1 MIRCT
6 SVIAFFSFFIVAML
20 RAQDTSVPTIY
31 VDDQGVMRWS
41 DTRQEAAFYGVNYC
55 LPFAHGYR
63 AIDYLGK
70 DHKQAIDRDVYHF
83 TRLGFNAY
91 RIHVWDVEITDS
103 VGNLLENEH
112 LDLLDYLISKLRERG
127 IRTVITCQ
135 TDFGNGYPER
145 NRPTGGF
152 SYLYDKCD
160 VHSNPDAVRAQERY
174 VSQFIQ
180 HKNPYTGFTYR
191 DDPYVVGF
199 EINNEPCHT
208 GDPAQT
214 RTYINRMLA
223 AIKQT
228 GNMKP
233 VFYNVSHNMDH
244 VGAYFNTAIQG
255 ATYQWYPIGL
265 VAGFT
270 RKGNFLPYL
279 DQYEI
284 PFSSVEGFGS
294 KAKIV
299 YEFDPADAAYTYL
312 YPAMARTFRSQGFQ
326 WITQFAY
333 DPIDLARY
341 NTDYQTHYLNLA
353 YTPGKAISM
362 KIAAEVTRR
371 VDRGESFGSY
381 PADTLFGDFLVSHK
395 QDLSVLNSEKIY
407 LNSNHTTER
416 PVAPEKLATVAGC
429 GSSPI
434 VDYAGTGAYFLD
446 QLEPGVWRLEVM
458 PDAVPIADQFA
469 KPSLSRE
476 AVTIA
481 WNRWPMRL
489 RLPDLTGEFHVVPL
503 GADDVPV
510 AAHAEGGALQ
520 VTPGVYLLCRPEV
533 VDAAT
538 RRWQADTRWHSI
550 NLGEFVAPEAHA
562 AHFSV
567 VHTPATVVTADES
580 LTIRATV
587 VGPSLP
593 DSVVLHT
600 DRVSFWS
607 ANNPRVLLKHGSGY
621 RYEGNLPREMVK
633 QGVIRYTMTV
643 YAKGQATTFP
653 DNRPGTPLDW
663 DYPEPLYWTT
673 QVVPS
678 AYPVVLLDA
687 AADGESLETYAMPEW
702 GGNTV
707 NSRLDHPAA
716 PKAWRYTF
724 AKRDSGVRFFWKRY
738 VADVVANRRDRLADA
753 TYLCVALPGAHALDS
768 LSVGLTTGDGYTYRA
783 NIALDGAP
791 LVRIPLSTLQLGDT
805 PLLPAPYPVFL
816 ERYFSPTVQRSFD
829 VATVESLVLHTLGEV
844 ASDAS
849 LTIGNVWLE

>member
-1 MIRCT
+1 MIRRT
-6 SVIAFFSFFIVAML
+6 SVIAFFTLAVAVVL
-20 RAQDTSVPTIY
+20 QAQDAAVPTIY
-31 VDDQGVMRWS
+31 VDNQGVMRWS

-63 AIDYLGK
+63 AVGYLGK
-70 DHKQAIDRDVYHF
+70 DRKQAIDRDVYHF

-91 RIHVWDVEITDS
+91 RIHVWDVEIADS
-103 VGNLLENEH
+103 LGNLVENDH
-112 LDLLDYLISKLRERG
+112 LDLLDYLIAKLRERG
-127 IRTVITCQ
+127 IRTLITCQ
-135 TDFGNGYPER
+135 TNFGNGYPER
-145 NRPTGGF
+145 NQPTGGF
-152 SYLYDKCD
+152 SYRYDKCE
-160 VHSNPDAVRAQERY
+160 VHSNPEAIRAQERY
-174 VSQFIQ
+174 LSQFVQ
-180 HKNPYTGFTYR
+180 HENPYTGLAYR

-208 GDPAQT
+208 GDPALT
-214 RTYINRMLA
+214 RAYINRMLE
-223 AIKQT
+223 AIKQA
-228 GNMKP
+228 GNTKP

-244 VGAYFNTAIQG
+244 VSAYFDTAVQG

-270 RKGNFLPYL
+270 RKGNFLPYV
-279 DQYEI
+279 DRYDI
-284 PFSSVEGFGS
+284 PFSSMKGFAS

-333 DPIDLARY
+333 DPLDLARY

-371 VDRGESFGSY
+371 VGRGESVGSY
-381 PADTLFGDFLVSHK
+381 PADTLFGDFLVSHR
-395 QDLSVLNSEKIY
+395 QDLSVLNSPETF

-416 PVAPEKLATVAGC
+416 PVAPEKLTAVAGC

-446 QLEPGVWRLEVM
+446 RLQPGVWRLEVM
-458 PDAVPIADQFA
+458 PDAVPVADPSA
-469 KPSLSRE
+469 KPSLNRE

-481 WNRWPMRL
+481 WNRWPMQL
-489 RLPDLTGEFHVVPL
+489 RLPDLGEGFHVMPL
-503 GADDVPV
+503 TAGD
-510 AAHAEGGALQ
+510 AASTARAEGGLLQ

-533 VDAAT
+533 AGEAEQ
-538 RRWQADTRWHSI
+538 RWQADTRWHAI
-550 NLGEFVAPEAHA
+550 ALGEFVAPEAHA
-562 AHFSV
+562 SRFSV
-567 VHTPATVVTADES
+567 VHTPAVVVPADEP
-580 LTIRATV
+580 LTVRATV
-587 VGPSLP
+587 VGPTLP

-600 DRVSFWS
+600 DRISFW
-607 ANNPRVLLKHGSGY
+607 AADNPRVLLTHVGGY
-621 RYEGNLPREMVK
+621 RYEGTVPRELVT
-633 QGVIRYTMTV
+633 QGVVRYTMTV
-643 YAKGQATTFP
+643 YASGRATTFP
-653 DNRPGTPLDW
+653 DGRAGAPLDW
-663 DYPEPLYWTT
+663 DYPVPRYWAT

-687 AADGESLETYAMPEW
+687 TADDESLETYAIPEW

-707 NSRLDHPAA
+707 RNRFDHPAA

-724 AKRDSGVRFFWKRY
+724 AKRGSGVRFFWKRY
-738 VADVVANRRDRLADA
+738 VADAVANRKDRLASA
-753 TYLCVALPGAHALDS
+753 TQLCFAITEANALDS
-768 LSVGLTTGDGYTYRA
+768 LSVGLTTDEGYTYSVR
-783 NIALDGAP
+783 IALDGAP
-791 LVRIPLSTLQLGDT
+791 VVKIPLGALQLGDT

-816 ERYFSPTVQRSFD
+816 HRHFTPTVRRSFD
-829 VATVESLVLHTLGEV
+829 AAAVESLVLHTVGEV
-844 ASDAS
+844 APDAS